1 MERADFF
8 IQAIPLVLKQTHAAV
23 PTEDRIVITRRTD
36 FLGLGEALKGL
47 LEKRQQRM
55 RCPANPELR
64 FGAPLVQDSG
74 VVMPLVTVA
83 QLLEDFFHFAR
94 AVGGV
99 TAELI
104 GDREA
109 EQAERELML
118 GFDGQDIATD
128 RLGLLR
134 LVEIA
139 VEFNFGSGLGD
150 PSFLNRFSCVFYGP
164 PSC

>member
-1 MERADFF
+1 MKQSELFF
-8 IQAIPLVLKQTHAAV
+8 PAIPLVLKQTHAAV

-36 FLGLGEALKGL
+36 FLGLGEALEGL

-74 VVMPLVTVA
+74 VIMPLVTVA

-94 AVGGV
+94 AVGGI

-109 EQAERELML
+109 EQAGRALML
-118 GFDGQDIATD
+118 GVYGQDIAADT
-128 RLGLLR
+128 RGLL
-134 LVEIA
+134 
-139 VEFNFGSGLGD
+139 
-150 PSFLNRFSCVFYGP
+150 P
-164 PSC
+164 